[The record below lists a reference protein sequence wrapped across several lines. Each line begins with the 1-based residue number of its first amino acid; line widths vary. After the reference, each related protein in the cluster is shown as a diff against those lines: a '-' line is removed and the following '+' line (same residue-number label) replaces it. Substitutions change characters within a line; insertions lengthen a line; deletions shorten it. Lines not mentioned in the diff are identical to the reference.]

1 MLTGRVSMKAL
12 EHINSVDNNGLR
24 WIDVSEPNRS
34 TLNALAD
41 VYNLHPLNV
50 EDCLSKIQ
58 VPKMDKYG
66 SSIFIV
72 MHYPLYSNGVP
83 KNIQLSIFVGHNFLI
98 TVHKGEI
105 KPIADLFNACK
116 VDDMHRTS
124 VMGNS
129 SAFLLHKIIDA
140 IIDELLH
147 ILIKI
152 EGNIEDIEDLV
163 FAENVSTIRIITEI
177 RREILALRRIVL
189 PLRRI
194 LADIARE
201 SQQFSSMDLAPYWND
216 VKDHLEKAIEVL
228 DTANETINIYKD
240 TDFILSTEKTNKILA
255 ILTIVFT
262 LSIPATLIGTFYG
275 MNVIIPGGVED
286 GPWMFLGKY
295 TTFIVMV
302 MLSIASALFMLYYFY
317 KRGWLYEK

>member
-1 MLTGRVSMKAL
+1 MKAL
-12 EHINSVDNNGLR
+12 EHINSVDNNGLT
-24 WIDVSEPNRS
+24 WIDISEPNRS
-34 TLNALAD
+34 TLTTLAET
-41 VYNLHPLNV
+41 YNLHPLNI

-58 VPKMDKYG
+58 VPKMDKY
-66 SSIFIV
+66 SSSVFIV
-72 MHYPLYSNGVP
+72 IHYPLYSNGVP
-83 KNIQLSIFVGHNFLI
+83 KNVQLSIFMGFNFLI

-105 KPIADLFNACK
+105 KPIADLFNTCK
-116 VDDMHRTS
+116 ADEEHRR
-124 VMGNS
+124 VIMGNS
-129 SAFLLHKIIDA
+129 PAFLLHKIMDA

-163 FAENVSTIRIITEI
+163 FAENVSAIKAITDI
-177 RREILALRRIVL
+177 RREILALRRIIL

-194 LADIARE
+194 VTDVTRE
-201 SQQFSSMDLAPYWND
+201 SHQFSSTDLTPYWND

-255 ILTIVFT
+255 VLTIVFT

-275 MNVIIPGGVED
+275 MNIILPGGIED
-286 GPWMFLGKY
+286 EPWLFLGKY
-295 TTFIVMV
+295 TTLIVV
-302 MLSIASALFMLYYFY
+302 IAISIASALFMLYYFY

>member
-1 MLTGRVSMKAL
+1 MNTL

-34 TLNALAD
+34 VLTTLVEA
-41 VYNLHPLNV
+41 YNLHPLNI

-58 VPKMDKYG
+58 VPKMDKY
-66 SSIFIV
+66 SNSVFIV
-72 MHYPLYSNGVP
+72 IHYPLYGNGVP
-83 KNIQLSIFVGHNFLI
+83 KNVQLSIFMGFNFLI

-105 KPIADLFNACK
+105 KPIADLFNTCK
-116 VDDMHRTS
+116 ADEKHRRAI
-124 VMGNS
+124 MGNS
-129 SAFLLHKIIDA
+129 PAFLLHKIMDA
-140 IIDELLH
+140 IIDDLLH

-163 FAENVSTIRIITEI
+163 FAENVSAIRAITDI
-177 RREILALRRIVL
+177 RREILALRRIIL

-194 LADIARE
+194 VTDVARE
-201 SQQFSSMDLAPYWND
+201 SQQFSNNDLTPYWND

-255 ILTIVFT
+255 VLTIVFT

-275 MNVIIPGGVED
+275 MNVILPGGVED
-286 GPWMFLGKY
+286 EPWLFLGKY
-295 TTFIVMV
+295 TTLIVIIAI
-302 MLSIASALFMLYYFY
+302 SIASALFMLYYFY
-317 KRGWLYEK
+317 RRGWLYEK

>member
-1 MLTGRVSMKAL
+1 MKAL
-12 EHINSVDNNGLR
+12 GHINSVDNNGLR
-24 WIDVSEPNRS
+24 WIDINEPNRS
-34 TLNALAD
+34 TLTTLAD
-41 VYNLHPLNV
+41 TYSLHPLNI

-58 VPKMDKYG
+58 VPKMDKY
-66 SSIFIV
+66 SNSVFIV
-72 MHYPLYSNGVP
+72 IHYPLYSNGVP
-83 KNIQLSIFVGHNFLI
+83 KNVQLSIFMGFNFLI

-116 VDDMHRTS
+116 VDEEHRRS
-124 VMGNS
+124 IMGNS
-129 SAFLLHKIIDA
+129 PAFLLHKIIDA

-147 ILIKI
+147 VLIKI

-163 FAENVSTIRIITEI
+163 FAENVSAIRAITDI
-177 RREILALRRIVL
+177 RREILALRRIIL

-194 LADIARE
+194 VTDVARE
-201 SQQFSSMDLAPYWND
+201 SHQFSSTDLAPYWND

-255 ILTIVFT
+255 VLTIVFT

-275 MNVIIPGGVED
+275 MNIILPGGIED
-286 GPWMFLGKY
+286 EPWLFLGKY
-295 TTFIVMV
+295 TTLIVIITMS
-302 MLSIASALFMLYYFY
+302 MASALFMFYYFY
-317 KRGWLYEK
+317 RRGWLYEK

>member
-1 MLTGRVSMKAL
+1 MKTL

-24 WIDVSEPNRS
+24 WIDVNDPNRS
-34 TLNALAD
+34 ILTSLAD
-41 VYNLHPLNV
+41 IYNLHPLNV

-58 VPKMDKYG
+58 VPKIDKYAN
-66 SSIFIV
+66 SIFIV
-72 MHYPLYSNGVP
+72 MHYPFYSNGVP
-83 KNIQLSIFVGHNFLI
+83 KNIQLSIFMGLNFLI

-105 KPIADLFNACK
+105 KPITDLFNACK
-116 VDDMHRTS
+116 VDVVNRANI
-124 VMGNS
+124 MGNS
-129 SAFLLHKIIDA
+129 PSFLLHKIIDA

-163 FAENVSTIRIITEI
+163 FAENVSAIRAITNI
-177 RREILALRRIVL
+177 RREILALRRIIL

-194 LADIARE
+194 LTDIARE
-201 SQQFSSMDLAPYWND
+201 SQQFSSIDLTPYWND
-216 VKDHLEKAIEVL
+216 VKDHLEKAIEML

-240 TDFILSTEKTNKILA
+240 TDFILSSEKTNKILA

-286 GPWMFLGKY
+286 EPWLFLGKY
-295 TTFIVMV
+295 TTFIVTV
-302 MLSIASALFMLYYFY
+302 MISIASALFMLYYFY
-317 KRGWLYEK
+317 RRGWLYEK